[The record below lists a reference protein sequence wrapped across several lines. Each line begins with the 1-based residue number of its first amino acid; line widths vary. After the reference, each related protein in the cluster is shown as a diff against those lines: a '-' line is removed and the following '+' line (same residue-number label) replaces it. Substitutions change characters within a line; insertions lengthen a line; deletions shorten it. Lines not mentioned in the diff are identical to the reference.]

1 MIEHIDARIRIL
13 QEARACVGRAQ
24 GMGAI
29 ANCHEQERRKTKAL
43 RKLVRETSR

>member
-1 MIEHIDARIRIL
+1 MKTRMIEHIDARIRIL

-29 ANCHEQERRKTKAL
+29 ANCHEQERRKTKVL
-43 RKLVRETSR
+43 RKQAR